1 MAIKLDMSK
10 AHNRVECGF
19 IKQMMEKMGFHEK
32 WINLI
37 MHCITT
43 ISYSILINGI
53 AYSNIIPTRGLLEGD
68 PISPYIFLLRAD
80 GFSFLI
86 SNAAR
91 NQKISG
97 VSICRGSP
105 KITHLFFC
113 R

>member
-1 MAIKLDMSK
+1 
-10 AHNRVECGF
+10 
-19 IKQMMEKMGFHEK
+19 
-32 WINLI
+32 

-68 PISPYIFLLRAD
+68 PISPYIFLLCVD

-105 KITHLFFC
+105 KITHLFFADDSLLFHKANSREC
-113 R
+113 QNLIDIL

>member
-1 MAIKLDMSK
+1 
-10 AHNRVECGF
+10 
-19 IKQMMEKMGFHEK
+19 
-32 WINLI
+32 

-68 PISPYIFLLRAD
+68 PISPYIILLCVD

-97 VSICRGSP
+97 VSISRGSP
-105 KITHLFFC
+105 KITHLFFADDSLLFHKANSQEC
-113 R
+113 QNLIDIL